1 MEVRVHRSV
10 GLRNDLLVVLEASE
24 IAEVRLGIA
33 NRNRLLELPGLTR
46 HRGATEGEQEE
57 NRKCKMPLEEH
68 LERLGL
74 VDGEGRPRRR
84 VIAVGNRN
92 LGNNHGFVAWQRDR
106 EPRSFHVRGDPLDW
120 PGYSCLVADRRGR
133 LSIGN
138 LRVAAGSDR
147 VESADDGA
155 DLSDEIQWATFGQ
168 WVLRGGRVVGIEE
181 ITDQFYDIRHVLAF
195 DTSRPEGKKI
205 EAEIFAGYPER
216 FRENALKALLQDGVP
231 RSRYL
236 HNCIGLSDDRIF
248 ILQREGTIEEMG
260 HWLKEAGAEDGIILD
275 NGGSVACWAWCV
287 YPNGGFIFAAPDYR
301 PPATSIIAFVLKGPV
316 RTNLPGGSV
325 SYTVL

>member
-46 HRGATEGEQEE
+46 HRGATEEEREE
-57 NRKCKMPLEEH
+57 NRQCKIPVEEH
-68 LERLGL
+68 LELMRL
-74 VDGEGRPRRR
+74 VEGQQGPLRP

-92 LGNNHGFVAWQRDR
+92 LGNNRGFVAWER
-106 EPRSFHVRGDPLDW
+106 EKQPRFFHVYGDPLDRSA
-120 PGYSCLVADRRGR
+120 YSCLVADRSGR
-133 LSIGN
+133 LSIRS
-138 LRVAAGSDR
+138 LRVDRESDR
-147 VESADDGA
+147 IFSADGGSE
-155 DLSDEIQWATFGQ
+155 LTQEIQWATFGQ
-168 WVLRGGRVVGIEE
+168 WILRAGRAVGIEE
-181 ITDQFYDIRHVLAF
+181 IIDQFYDIRHVLGF

-205 EAEIFAGYPER
+205 EAEIFADYPAR

-236 HNCIGLSDDRIF
+236 HNSIGLSKENVI
-248 ILQREGTIEEMG
+248 ILQREGTIEEIA

-275 NGGSVACWAWCV
+275 NGGSVACWAWWV